1 MSNPIAIPGTVVSSG
16 AAVSPGGAQG
26 VQGLTGASGGITP
39 CSWAAFS
46 YQSGWS
52 QNSNAAYRLQT
63 TGAFSQ
69 TLFKGSIAKANG
81 TTTNLAIILP
91 SGFRP
96 TDTRRFR
103 LAGQE
108 TNTSPDECLY
118 TCMIDTSGNVNIY
131 PVIRA
136 DDVWLTWSNLQT
148 IWLDG
153 VFFEI

>member
-1 MSNPIAIPGTVVSSG
+1 M
-16 AAVSPGGAQG
+16 
-26 VQGLTGASGGITP
+26 
-39 CSWAAFS
+39 
-46 YQSGWS
+46 
-52 QNSNAAYRLQT
+52 YRLQS
-63 TGAFSQ
+63 TGTFNQ
-69 TLFKGSIAKANG
+69 IFFKGSIVKANG

-96 TDTRRFR
+96 SDTRRFR

-118 TCMIDTSGNVNIY
+118 TCTVDTVGNVNIY
-131 PVIRA
+131 PVIRSSF
-136 DDVWLTWSNLQT
+136 VWQTWSNLQT